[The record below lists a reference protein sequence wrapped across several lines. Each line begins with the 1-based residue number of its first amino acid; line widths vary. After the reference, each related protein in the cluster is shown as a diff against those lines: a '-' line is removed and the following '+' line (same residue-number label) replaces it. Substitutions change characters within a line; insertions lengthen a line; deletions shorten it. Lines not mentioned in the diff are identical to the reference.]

1 MKPIINIE
9 RGFTMYFLGNDTYS
23 VDHKGR
29 VFIPAKF
36 RSVLTKE
43 DDNKFFITKGFE
55 VSLLLFPLSK
65 WNNFIDKLKEKKYSQ
80 KTIRDAIR
88 AFSLGAELLT
98 MDSQGRVVLPKDLR
112 DYADI
117 KEEVFFLGAIDK
129 VELWSPEVFKEY
141 SKDKGDTNELFSL
154 LEL

>member
-1 MKPIINIE
+1 
-9 RGFTMYFLGNDTYS
+9 MYFIGNDIYS

-29 VFIPAKF
+29 VFIPVKF
-36 RSVLTKE
+36 RAVLNEE
-43 DDNKFFITKGFE
+43 DDNSFYITKGFE
-55 VSLLLFPLSK
+55 TSLLLFPLSK
-65 WNNFIDKLKEKKYSQ
+65 WYEFIEQLREKKYSQ

-88 AFSLGAELLT
+88 AFSYGAECLT

-112 DYADI
+112 DYAKI
-117 KEEVFFLGAIDK
+117 KDGVFFLGAIDK
-129 VELWSPEVFKEY
+129 VELWSPSIFEKY

>member
-1 MKPIINIE
+1 
-9 RGFTMYFLGNDTYS
+9 MYFIGNDIYS

-29 VFIPAKF
+29 VFIPVKF
-36 RSVLTKE
+36 RAVLNEE
-43 DDNKFFITKGFE
+43 DDNSFYITKGFE
-55 VSLLLFPLSK
+55 TSLLLFPLSK
-65 WNNFIDKLKEKKYSQ
+65 WYEFIEQLREKKYSQ

-88 AFSLGAELLT
+88 AFSYGAECLT

-112 DYADI
+112 GYAKI
-117 KEEVFFLGAIDK
+117 KDDVFFLGAIDK
-129 VELWSPEVFKEY
+129 VELWSPSIFEKY

>member
-1 MKPIINIE
+1 
-9 RGFTMYFLGNDTYS
+9 MYFIGNDIYS

-29 VFIPAKF
+29 VFIPVKF
-36 RSVLTKE
+36 RAVLNEE
-43 DDNKFFITKGFE
+43 DDNSFYITKGFE
-55 VSLLLFPLSK
+55 TSLLLFPLSK
-65 WNNFIDKLKEKKYSQ
+65 WYEFIEQLREKKYSQ

-88 AFSLGAELLT
+88 AFSYGAECLT

-112 DYADI
+112 DYAKI
-117 KEEVFFLGAIDK
+117 KDDVFFLGAIDK
-129 VELWSPEVFKEY
+129 VELWSPSIFEKY